1 MRTVSC
7 AVGAALVL
15 FTVSVAPPA
24 RSQCHDFVAASID
37 GQGGVEGLAGSVGV
51 ATSPDGRNVYATG
64 YSDDAIAVFER
75 DAVTGALDFLDVLVD
90 GVDGV
95 DGLNG
100 ASGVALS
107 PDGRHLYVAS
117 QSENGVGVFT
127 RDAETGILAFVEALK
142 STYPFYAIRLL
153 GGVLF
158 LSGMLI
164 MAWNVIRTVAGAK
177 AATARPS
184 R

>member
-1 MRTVSC
+1 M
-7 AVGAALVL
+7 
-15 FTVSVAPPA
+15 
-24 RSQCHDFVAASID
+24 
-37 GQGGVEGLAGSVGV
+37 
-51 ATSPDGRNVYATG
+51 
-64 YSDDAIAVFER
+64 FER

-117 QSENGVGVFT
+117 RGENGVGVFT

-142 STYPFYAIRLL
+142 SPAIGIDLL
-153 GGVLF
+153 DGATDVVVSPDGRHVYVASFLDDAVAIFSRDTATGALTLEDGVRDGVGDVDGLDGA
-158 LSGMLI
+158 LS
-164 MAWNVIRTVAGAK
+164 AGDESR
-177 AATARPS
+177 RPS
-184 R
+184 RLRRGCRR

>member
-142 STYPFYAIRLL
+142 SPAIGIDLL
-153 GGVLF
+153 D
-158 LSGMLI
+158 
-164 MAWNVIRTVAGAK
+164 GA
-177 AATARPS
+177 ADVVVSPDGRHV
-184 R
+184 